1 MTMLNILRIF
11 MSDAKR
17 LYTNV
22 VAVVVI
28 IGLSVI
34 PCLYAWFNI
43 LSNWAPYEEEATGN
57 LTVAVVSEDMG
68 IELKGFELNI
78 GDKIVSGLKEN
89 KSINWVF
96 AENSYE
102 AIDGAKSGDYYAAFV
117 IPGDFSK
124 NMISFLG
131 GDPVHPTIT
140 YYENEKKNAI
150 APKITGKVKTTIQKQ
165 VNSTFVSTLAE
176 SMVSVGG
183 YLKAGST
190 GSVTDTAVEKLETLE
205 SDLNTAITI
214 MNSYI
219 ALIETSENLM
229 TAADKVSDE
238 LDLLTESARSLA
250 DSADVAVDSAKDLTD
265 TASDLMTDNLSNV
278 KTDLSVMRNSVDKY
292 AKDVDG
298 KGTASIEKID
308 ELYNLS
314 KALSDFFD
322 ASTTDLDYNE
332 DLANSKKNVENSF
345 SALTT
350 DLYTLKT
357 SAENGQADSREI
369 YDNLSKDLDSTE
381 KAVDGLSDSYK
392 KSVKPDVKS
401 TMTSLSNSIN
411 QVKSLLSYSSD
422 SLEDISAILSG
433 YPDLMGVGKDN
444 LIATRDDL
452 VEMKS
457 ELLDVKDDIKN
468 LDQNDQY
475 AMLLRL
481 LDSDPDQIADFI
493 SEPVGISSEAIF
505 PVENN
510 GSAMAAFYV
519 VLSIWVGALI
529 LVAVIHT
536 KVKPIEGVENM
547 KTYQE
552 FFGRYIV
559 FFLIGQI
566 QTIITV
572 LGALLYVGIQCVH
585 PFLFYFAMAISSW
598 CYTLLMYSLAYAFE
612 AVGEAIAVVLMVIQV
627 AGAGGTFPIEVLPVA
642 YQVLYKYM
650 PFAYS
655 ISAARESI
663 AGTYEYDYWKYLSA
677 LGIYIV
683 ISLVIGLF
691 VSIPCKKMNAMI
703 KESTEKTDL
712 MI

>member
-1 MTMLNILRIF
+1 MLNILRIF

-229 TAADKVSDE
+229 TAADKVGDE

-350 DLYTLKT
+350 DLYALKT

-422 SLEDISAILSG
+422 SLEDVSTILSG

-481 LDSDPDQIADFI
+481 LDSDPEQIADFI

-519 VLSIWVGALI
+519 VLSIWVGSLI

-585 PFLFYFAMAISSW
+585 PFLFYFAMAITSW

-712 MI
+712 MK